1 MPEQTIGDLGEF
13 GLISRIS
20 GGAGNRTG
28 AVVLGIGDDTA
39 ALRVTPGRLLLAT
52 CDVQVE
58 RVHFLRD
65 AASPSQ
71 IGHKSLAVNISDIAS
86 MGGIPRFALISL
98 GLPKDTP
105 VAFVDGLYEG
115 IYALA
120 REHSVDIVG
129 GNMSGSPDAIFIDIT
144 VLGEIEPEAI
154 LRRDSA
160 RPGQHI
166 VVTGH
171 PGDSAGGLAL
181 LLDRELRCPTG
192 ATERLLAA
200 HRTPSPRVA
209 AGRAIAGTGAAS
221 AMIDISDGLAADL
234 GHIAEA
240 SGIGVELWADALPI
254 SDDLRALAAAAGRD
268 PLEYSLFGGEDY
280 DLLTVVSP
288 GAQDTVLAAIRQTGL
303 DATVIGETTTP
314 DRGLTLL
321 QPDGTTR
328 SLAAGGYKHF

>member
-13 GLISRIS
+13 GLIARIS
-20 GGAGNRTG
+20 GGAGNSTG

-65 AASPSQ
+65 AAGPRE

-98 GLPKDTP
+98 GLPTDTP
-105 VAFVDGLYEG
+105 VSFVDGLYEG

-120 REHSVDIVG
+120 REHSVDVVG
-129 GNMSGSPDAIFIDIT
+129 GNMSGSPTAIFIDIT

-154 LRRDSA
+154 LRRDGA
-160 RPGQHI
+160 RPGQHVI
-166 VVTGH
+166 VTGH
-171 PGDSAGGLAL
+171 PGDSAGGLAVL
-181 LLDRELRCPTG
+181 LSRDLRCPSG
-192 ATERLLAA
+192 SAERLLAA

-240 SGIGVELWADALPI
+240 SGVGAELWADALPV
-254 SDDLRALAAAAGRD
+254 SDDLRALATAAGRD
-268 PLEYSLFGGEDY
+268 PLGYALFGGEDY
-280 DLLTVVSP
+280 ELIAIVRPESE
-288 GAQDTVLAAIRQTGL
+288 ARVLDAIRETGL
-303 DATVIGETTTP
+303 NATVIGETTTP
-314 DRGLTLL
+314 DRGLTLRHA
-321 QPDGTTR
+321 DGTTR
-328 SLAAGGYKHF
+328 PLTAGGYKHF

>member
-20 GGAGNRTG
+20 DGAGNTTG

-39 ALRVTPGRLLLAT
+39 ALRITPGRLLLAT

-65 AASPSQ
+65 AASPHQ

-120 REHSVDIVG
+120 REHSVDVVG
-129 GNMSGSPDAIFIDIT
+129 GNMSSSHGAIFIDIT
-144 VLGEIEPEAI
+144 MLGEVEPERV
-154 LRRDSA
+154 LRRGGA
-160 RPGQHI
+160 QPGQRI

-181 LLDRELRCPTG
+181 LLDRALRCP
-192 ATERLLAA
+192 ADAAERLLAT

-209 AGRAIAGTGAAS
+209 AGRAIAGTGAAT
-221 AMIDISDGLAADL
+221 AMIDISDGLASDL

-240 SGIGVELWADALPI
+240 SRIGAELWADAIPV
-254 SDDLRALAAAAGRD
+254 SDELRVLAAAAGRD
-268 PLEYSLFGGEDY
+268 SLEYALFGGEDY
-280 DLLTVVSP
+280 ELLAVVDP
-288 GAQDTVLAAIRQTGL
+288 DAQQAVLSAIHQTGL

-314 DRGLTLL
+314 DRGLVLR
-321 QPDGTTR
+321 QSDGTTR